1 MMASVFDDDGGVCV
15 ISVMASTRHYCTA
28 VHWLRWLWSPA
39 IRPVQRDPVWQHSSD
54 KLTPR
59 NQSRALNLYL
69 LT

>member
-39 IRPVQRDPVWQHSSD
+39 IRPVQTAERPSVATQ
-54 KLTPR
+54 
-59 NQSRALNLYL
+59 Q
-69 LT
+69 